1 MNSRRRLKMTSSI
14 VKPIHLL
21 LFLFIVLTLGGCAS
35 KPKPIQ
41 VDPAQLQSYLSDKPA
56 ALHSTYAKVLKE
68 GKRNQVL
75 NLVDAAIA
83 AIRIGEYKLAAHT
96 LDQALTDIEAVYA
109 NNETATQAR
118 SLWYEE
124 GGKDFKGE
132 PYERVMTYYY
142 RGLLYMIEGDY
153 ENARACFKTG
163 TIQDAFAEESQ
174 YQCDFALMYF
184 LEGWCS
190 QLLGDM
196 QLATEAY
203 AEVSKLRPDF
213 VPPSPQDNL
222 LAVIE
227 TGSSPRKVAD
237 GVGHA
242 ELKYRRGKNIQEHR
256 AWLSVNGQLARAY
269 PIEDIFYQAATRGG
283 RGIDKILEGQAVF
296 LKQGMDIG
304 TTLTDISSTT
314 ILASTLLN
322 SSGNMAEV
330 GAVIGGVGGIV
341 TLVAINAKPHADTR
355 YLHNLPDMVHI
366 FSTSIPQAT
375 PIDVSF
381 SGGDDQQSILY
392 TAPTTPIED
401 PKGNYLLW
409 SKSK

>member
-1 MNSRRRLKMTSSI
+1 MNLRRRLKMTSSI

-41 VDPAQLQSYLSDKPA
+41 VDPARLQSYLSDKPA
-56 ALHSTYAKVLKE
+56 ALQSDYAKVLKE

-75 NLVDAAIA
+75 NLIDAGIA

-96 LDQALTDIEAVYA
+96 LDQALNDIEAVYA
-109 NNETATQAR
+109 NNESATQAR

-196 QLATEAY
+196 QLASEAY

-256 AWLSVNGQLARAY
+256 AWLAVNDQVVRAY
-269 PIEDIFYQAATRGG
+269 PMEDIFYQAATRGG

-296 LKQGMDIG
+296 LKKGMDIG
-304 TTLTDISSTT
+304 STLTDISSTT
-314 ILASTLLN
+314 ILTSTLLN

-330 GAVIGGVGGIV
+330 GAVIGGVGGLV

-355 YLHNLPDMVHI
+355 YVHNLPDMVHI
-366 FSTSIPQAT
+366 YSASIPQAT

-381 SGGDDQQSILY
+381 SGGDDQQSTLY
-392 TAPTTPIED
+392 SVPTTPIED